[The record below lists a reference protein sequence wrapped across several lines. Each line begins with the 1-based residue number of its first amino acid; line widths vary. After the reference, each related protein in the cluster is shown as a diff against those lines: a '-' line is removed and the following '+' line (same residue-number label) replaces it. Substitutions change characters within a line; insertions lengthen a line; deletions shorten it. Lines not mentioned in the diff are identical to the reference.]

1 MAIQVPPAASPP
13 AGSADHPTP
22 HREPSAALTPGS
34 GDGDPPHRDRPT
46 PRGRYLVLLALG
58 AVGVVYGDIGTS
70 PLYALKE
77 CFSGPHGVPAEPENV
92 LGVLSLV
99 FWALTISVAVKYCVF
114 VLRADN
120 HGEGGVLS
128 LTSLATPIRPN
139 GRTER
144 RWLVVLGLFGASLLY
159 GDGIITPAISVLS
172 AVEGLSV
179 VTPRAEPFVLPLA
192 VVIITALFL
201 FQSGGTARAGK
212 VFGPIMVLWFVTLAV
227 LGVSHLVRAP
237 QVLAAVDPRHAER
250 FFVAHGRH
258 GFLVLGS
265 VVLVVTGGESLYTDL
280 GHFGRRPIRA
290 AWFSLVY
297 PALLLNYF
305 GQGAL
310 LLRTPAAA
318 EHPFFRLAPGW
329 ALVPMVA
336 LATMATVIA
345 SQAVISGAFSVTLQA
360 IQLGFAPR
368 LRVRH
373 TSEHEF
379 GQIYVPAVNWSL
391 LAACLV
397 LVFTFRSSGALAA
410 AYGIAVTGTMA
421 ITSIMFGVVARER
434 WGWPAWRVVP
444 LVALFLV
451 LELSFL
457 GANLLKLL
465 DGGWLPLLVGAAV
478 FTLMSTWKRGRR
490 LVHTRTTAAAESL
503 ALVIRKICDDR
514 LPRVPGTAVF
524 LSGSPGGAPAALLH
538 NVKHNRVAHAHTV
551 VATVKTVQVPCVPPA
566 ERVVIEP
573 LGDGFYR
580 AQVRFGFMED
590 PHLARALE
598 GDEVRASVQAQAP
611 ELPFAPDRTVYF
623 TNRDRVRATPA
634 PGMALWREHLFGG
647 MTRLAATSADY
658 FGLPPERSVEI
669 GNVVEI

>member
-1 MAIQVPPAASPP
+1 MTATNSS
-13 AGSADHPTP
+13 AGP
-22 HREPSAALTPGS
+22 
-34 GDGDPPHRDRPT
+34 
-46 PRGRYLVLLALG
+46 PRGRYLATLALG

-77 CFSGPHGVPAEPENV
+77 CFSGPHGVAPNAGNV
-92 LGVLSLV
+92 LGVLSQV
-99 FWALTISVAVKYCVF
+99 FWALTVSVTLKYLVF

-128 LTSLATPIRPN
+128 LTSLATPIRPT
-139 GRTER
+139 GRSER

-172 AVEGLSV
+172 AVEGVSV
-179 VTPRAEPFVLPLA
+179 VTPRAQPFVLPLA
-192 VVIITALFL
+192 VAIITVLFL

-212 VFGPIMVLWFVTLAV
+212 IFGPVMVLWFTTLAV
-227 LGVSHLVRAP
+227 LGLAQVVRAP
-237 QVLAAVDPRHAER
+237 EVFAAVDPRHAAD
-250 FFVAHGRH
+250 FFAEHGRH

-280 GHFGRRPIRA
+280 GHFGKRPIRV

-305 GQGAL
+305 GQGAML
-310 LLRTPAAA
+310 LHDPGAA

-329 ALVPMVA
+329 ALVPLVA

-360 IQLGFAPR
+360 IQLGFCPR

-373 TSEHEF
+373 TSAHEI
-379 GQIYVPAVNWSL
+379 GQIYVPAINWAL
-391 LAACLV
+391 LVMCLV
-397 LVFTFRSSGALAA
+397 LVLSFRSSGALAA
-410 AYGIAVTGTMA
+410 AYGIAVTGTMT
-421 ITSIMFGVVARER
+421 ITSTIFGVVAHER
-434 WGWPAWRVVP
+434 WKWPLWRVVP

-451 LELSFL
+451 FELNFL

-465 DGGWLPLLVGAAV
+465 DGGWLPLLVGGLV
-478 FTLMSTWKRGRR
+478 FTLFSTWKRGRR
-490 LVHTRTTAAAESL
+490 LVHSHTSAKADAIL
-503 ALVIRKICDDR
+503 DVIRRVRDEH

-524 LSGSPGGAPAALLH
+524 LSGTPGGAPAALLH
-538 NVKHNRVAHAHTV
+538 NIKHNRVAHEQTV
-551 VATVKTVQVPCVPPA
+551 LATVKTAQVPTVSA
-566 ERVVIEP
+566 ANRVTIEA

-580 AQVRFGFMED
+580 AEVRFGFMED
-590 PHLARALE
+590 PHLAQALE
-598 GDEVRASVQAQAP
+598 HEDVRRSVAAQAP
-611 ELPFAPDRTVYF
+611 DHVFAPGRTVYF
-623 TNRDRVRATPA
+623 TNRDRVWATDA
-634 PGMALWREHLFGG
+634 PGMALWREHLFAG
-647 MTRLAATSADY
+647 MSRVAASTADY
-658 FGLPPERSVEI
+658 FGLPPRRTVEI